1 MLDATTDNVTYG
13 CSSHYYSATV
23 NLEIKKMLFLWI
35 KALHIVSMVCWF
47 AGLFYLPRLFVYHS
61 MSEDTVSRERFNVMQ
76 RKLYRGIMG
85 PAMIATLI
93 FGAWLVSFS
102 PSAYFSQGWLHAK
115 LTLVV
120 LLIGYHHV
128 CGAQVKRF
136 ARGENGRSHKFYRWF
151 NEVPVLILLAVV
163 ILVVVKPF

>member
-1 MLDATTDNVTYG
+1 MLY
-13 CSSHYYSATV
+13 
-23 NLEIKKMLFLWI
+23 LWI
-35 KALHIVSMVCWF
+35 KALHIVAMVCWF
-47 AGLFYLPRLFVYHS
+47 AALFYLPRLFVYHA
-61 MSEDTVSRERFNVMQ
+61 MSDDTVGRERFCTME
-76 RKLYRGIMG
+76 RKLYRGIMV
-85 PAMIATLI
+85 PSMIATLV
-93 FGAWLVSFS
+93 FGIWLIALAPGFLQ
-102 PSAYFSQGWLHAK
+102 QGWLHAK

-136 ARGENGRSHKFYRWF
+136 ARGEPGRSHVFYRWF